1 LLQYQCDMLTS
12 TSLRYLAGTAGPSGF
27 GSRTTAEE
35 VTVGCVNPRHITAI
49 ITGTQIYLS
58 LSIYY

>member
-1 LLQYQCDMLTS
+1 ML

-35 VTVGCVNPRHITAI
+35 ATADCADITAI
-49 ITGTQIYLS
+49 ITGTYARVCHLCIYAIMHTCMPVRS
-58 LSIYY
+58 C

>member
-1 LLQYQCDMLTS
+1 MLTS

-35 VTVGCVNPRHITAI
+35 VTAGCVNPRHITAI